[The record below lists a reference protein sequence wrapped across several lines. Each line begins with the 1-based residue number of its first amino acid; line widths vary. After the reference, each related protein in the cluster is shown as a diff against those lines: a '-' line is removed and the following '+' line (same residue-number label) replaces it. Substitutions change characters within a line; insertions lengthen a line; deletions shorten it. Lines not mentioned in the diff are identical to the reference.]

1 MNEELSENVVLGDN
15 AEEKNR
21 EVYRQPALKKIE
33 VMKTQAGGMQA
44 SFFPIS
50 AKLKRNKI

>member
-44 SFFPIS
+44 SSDFSNFS
-50 AKLKRNKI
+50 

>member
-21 EVYRQPALKKIE
+21 EVYRRPGLKKIE
-33 VMKTQAGGMQA
+33 LLETEQGNPFGQDAGGL
-44 SFFPIS
+44 S
-50 AKLKRNKI
+50 

>member
-21 EVYRQPALKKIE
+21 EVYMPPRLNKLENKRTE
-33 VMKTQAGGMQA
+33 HGGAVGGLDGPFA
-44 SFFPIS
+44 S
-50 AKLKRNKI
+50 

>member
-21 EVYRQPALKKIE
+21 EVYRSPALKK
-33 VMKTQAGGMQA
+33 MKLDKTELGPNGGED
-44 SFFPIS
+44 SGFEIS
-50 AKLKRNKI
+50 

>member
-21 EVYRQPALKKIE
+21 EVYRRPVLKKIE
-33 VMKTQAGGMQA
+33 LNGTSSSSGNGAEFGTF
-44 SFFPIS
+44 S
-50 AKLKRNKI
+50 

>member
-33 VMKTQAGGMQA
+33 VMKTNGDFTRTNFDNIGF
-44 SFFPIS
+44 S
-50 AKLKRNKI
+50 

>member
-21 EVYRQPALKKIE
+21 EVYRSPALKKINVE
-33 VMKTQAGGMQA
+33 KTENGTQLGSPDGPATF
-44 SFFPIS
+44 S
-50 AKLKRNKI
+50 